1 MVMRSPSK
9 EKALANLTSK
19 SVSDKDQP
27 VNSPFAWRHCWSNQS
42 KFDYFSCVSCGRL
55 CHLRMAILEKGV
67 YKSKSHIG
75 TRQRS
80 LYASH
85 LCDENA
91 PK

>member
-1 MVMRSPSK
+1 MPMRSPSK
-9 EKALANLTSK
+9 EKAPANLTSK
-19 SVSDKDQP
+19 FMSNNDQP
-27 VNSPFAWRHCWSNQS
+27 VNCPFARMHCWSNQS
-42 KFDYFSCVSCGRL
+42 KFGYFSYVSCGRL
-55 CHLRMAILEKGV
+55 CHLRMAVLEKGV
-67 YKSKSHIG
+67 YKSKFHIG